1 MPCPSSVN
9 QEGWGV
15 YRVVPWHM
23 HGIYRTEAE
32 ADAEAIKVGRQYSVA
47 FGISNALRGDFRLL
61 SAPIIP
67 PLHGCA

>member
-1 MPCPSSVN
+1 MPYPSSVN

-32 ADAEAIKVGRQYSVA
+32 ADAEVIKVGQQYSVA
-47 FGISNALRGDFRLL
+47 FGISNAFTGDFKLVA
-61 SAPIIP
+61 APILP
-67 PLHGCA
+67 PLHGCV

>member
-1 MPCPSSVN
+1 MPYPSSVN

-23 HGIYRTEAE
+23 HGVYRTEAE
-32 ADAEAIKVGRQYSVA
+32 ADVEAMKVGQQYSVA
-47 FGISNALRGDFRLL
+47 FGISNSLTGDFKVL
-61 SAPIIP
+61 SARILP

>member
-1 MPCPSSVN
+1 MPYPSSMN
-9 QEGWGV
+9 KEGWGV

-32 ADAEAIKVGRQYSVA
+32 ADVEATKVGRQYTVA
-47 FGISNALRGDFRLL
+47 FGISNALTGGFKLIT
-61 SAPIIP
+61 APIMP